1 METIQDRSTLTR
13 EVRAFTVQP
22 CEVREDAAGD
32 GLTFDGV
39 ASSVDTPYLVRDMF
53 GDFTE
58 TIQAGAFDKTLSE
71 NADVRLLVNHDGI
84 PLARTRAQTLTLT
97 ADPHLRAS
105 ARLDGDN
112 PKVREVR
119 SAMRRGDLDQMSI
132 GFRVHKQEWNEDYTE
147 RSIREVQLFDVSV
160 VTFPANPATSAQVR
174 ALVHGAEAL
183 TSPEELRTAMKRLE
197 AALAALEPP
206 VLDSVPEPDEDLDE
220 RYERLRVRLKE
231 MPCPR

>member
-13 EVRAFTVQP
+13 ESRAFTVRQ
-22 CEVREDAAGD
+22 CEVREDPAGD
-32 GLTFDGV
+32 GLTFEGTASVVGV
-39 ASSVDTPYLVRDMF
+39 PYEVRDVF

-58 TIQAGAFDKTLSE
+58 TIEAGAFNKTLSE
-71 NADVRLLVNHDGI
+71 NDDVRLLVNHEGI
-84 PLARTRAQTLTLT
+84 PLARTRAHTLTLT

-132 GFRVHKQEWNEDYTE
+132 GFRVHKQQWNEDYTE
-147 RSIREVQLFDVSV
+147 RLIREVQLFDVSV

-174 ALVHGAEAL
+174 ALVHGAETL
-183 TSPEELRTAMKRLE
+183 TNPTELRVAMRRLE

-206 VLDSVPEPDEDLDE
+206 VLEPVPEPDEDVNE